1 MNKELLREFAYD
13 LLDLLEENERL
24 QEENKELKK
33 YKKAKN
39 KRRRRLSANATRH
52 LNQRFNDVGRKEI
65 KVIRR

>member
-24 QEENKELKK
+24 QE
-33 YKKAKN
+33 AKN
-39 KRRRRLSANATRH
+39 KRRRRISANAARH
-52 LNQRFNDVGRKEI
+52 FNQRFDDVGRKEI